1 MRKLAKRSICT
12 LLFTIVML
20 ELIAIAKRFFR
31 VLSSEFCRVWKG
43 SVVHFWEAFGP
54 PAKRFGSRKSCWNVI
69 CTKQLSLIIAGS
81 GAYQLLFRTSRS
93 ERERERGW
101 HWLFGSPAGLRL
113 TSLFYFHFPSHFIS
127 YFSIF
132 QFYLSLPTHIKKN
145 KK

>member
-43 SVVHFWEAFGP
+43 SVVHFWEAIGP

-93 ERERERGW
+93 EREREREGDTGCLDRPQVCVW
-101 HWLFGSPAGLRL
+101 PLYSISISLLTLFHTFQFFTFTWLFPHTKRE
-113 TSLFYFHFPSHFIS
+113 
-127 YFSIF
+127 
-132 QFYLSLPTHIKKN
+132 
-145 KK
+145 